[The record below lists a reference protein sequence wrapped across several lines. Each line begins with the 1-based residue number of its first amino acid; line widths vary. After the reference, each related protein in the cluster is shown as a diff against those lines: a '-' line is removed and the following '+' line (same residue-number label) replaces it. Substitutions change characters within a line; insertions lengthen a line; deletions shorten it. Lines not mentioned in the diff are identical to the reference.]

1 LAAQVLDAYVDFVL
15 SATEFAERISAEIF
29 GDEIPQTLI
38 LHANNINADSL
49 DGLLDSFERLG
60 YRFVNLTDAMQHP
73 AYKMTDKLVTSFG
86 PSWLWR
92 WTKSMEIDVNFRDD
106 PEPPDWILEK
116 FEDSTSSEL

>member
-1 LAAQVLDAYVDFVL
+1 
-15 SATEFAERISAEIF
+15 
-29 GDEIPQTLI
+29 
-38 LHANNINADSL
+38 
-49 DGLLDSFERLG
+49 
-60 YRFVNLTDAMQHP
+60 MQHP